1 MVAMRMGNT
10 NDIGRRQGRTKL
22 KGIKIDSLAPGTE
35 QKSVMAEP
43 AKIFENF
50 LYHTPPSIFLPN
62 PLYNQF
68 DTFRNLL

>member
-1 MVAMRMGNT
+1 MRMGDAD
-10 NDIGRRQGRTKL
+10 DIRGRQPRAEL
-22 KGIKIDSLAPGTE
+22 KGIEIDTLTPCPQ

-43 AKIFENF
+43 AKIFENV
-50 LYHTPPSIFLPN
+50 LYHRPPSLFLAN